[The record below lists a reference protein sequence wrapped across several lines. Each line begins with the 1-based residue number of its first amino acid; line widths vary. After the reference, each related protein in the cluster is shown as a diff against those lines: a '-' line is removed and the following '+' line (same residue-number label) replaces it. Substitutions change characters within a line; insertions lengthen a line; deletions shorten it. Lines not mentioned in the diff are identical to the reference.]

1 MNLDHNNT
9 SEYATI
15 NGNNDS
21 VIYNDKLINQLY
33 NIQLYLSPIKQYSLI
48 LLGKN
53 NVYYLDDKS
62 RFITIYC
69 HAYFLLIFALFSLT
83 DII

>member
-21 VIYNDKLINQLY
+21 VIYTDKLIN
-33 NIQLYLSPIKQYSLI
+33 
-48 LLGKN
+48 
-53 NVYYLDDKS
+53 
-62 RFITIYC
+62 
-69 HAYFLLIFALFSLT
+69 
-83 DII
+83 